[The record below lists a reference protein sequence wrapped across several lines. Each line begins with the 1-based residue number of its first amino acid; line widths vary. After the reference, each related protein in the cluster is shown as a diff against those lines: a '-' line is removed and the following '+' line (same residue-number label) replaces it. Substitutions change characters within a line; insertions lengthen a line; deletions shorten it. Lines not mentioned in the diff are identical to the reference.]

1 MEEALAHV
9 KNSLESEAIPFEE
22 DENRFLIEQKYYD
35 DVKALFMFFIKQE
48 GEELILKIDEQNVSI
63 IFN

>member
-9 KNSLESEAIPFEE
+9 KNSLESESIPFEE
-22 DENRFLIEQKYYD
+22 DENKFLIEQKYYD

-48 GEELILKIDEQNVSI
+48 GEELILKIDEQNISI